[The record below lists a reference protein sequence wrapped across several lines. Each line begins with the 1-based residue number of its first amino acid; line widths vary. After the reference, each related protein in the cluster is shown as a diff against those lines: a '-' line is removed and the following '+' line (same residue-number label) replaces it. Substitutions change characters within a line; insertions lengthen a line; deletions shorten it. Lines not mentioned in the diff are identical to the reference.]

1 MKRTELITVE
11 KLIKE
16 LKRFEKTHADANVT
30 CRLPDDTLC
39 YAVNV
44 RMDKD
49 GDVCIRFEED
59 EEDSGCYEMEMLL
72 SELERYDSGAK
83 VYLEACGLYM
93 TFIVPSNGKFFDY
106 DGGEDC
112 ICCDGKTIGEYEE
125 QEYCSGWHTPAE
137 RRMLAEMARKEKRQG
152 QIEYGVLLA
161 LTILIVCGFFY
172 NVWAAVTLSGDALWK
187 NILWA
192 VACLFCALIGS
203 LVLYF
208 EKHK

>member
-16 LKRFEKTHADANVT
+16 MKRYEKTHADANVT
-30 CRLPDDTLC
+30 CCLPDGTLC

-44 RMDKD
+44 RKDKT
-49 GDVCIRFEED
+49 GDICIRFEED
-59 EEDSGCYEMEMLL
+59 EEDSGCYEVEMLL

-83 VYLEACGLYM
+83 VYMEACGLYM
-93 TFIVPSNGKFFDY
+93 TLIVSPSGTFFVYDDEEECVCCNGKA
-106 DGGEDC
+106 
-112 ICCDGKTIGEYEE
+112 IGEYEE
-125 QEYCSGWHTPAE
+125 QECGSGRHTEAE
-137 RRMLAEMARKEKRQG
+137 KRMLVEMAHKEKRQG

-161 LTILIVCGFFY
+161 LIILIACGFFY
-172 NVWAAVTLSGDALWK
+172 NVWAAVTLSGESLWK

-192 VACLFCALIGS
+192 VACLFCAVIGS